1 MKLDLNVTG
10 TFCNTWPELTI
21 QQNNKIV
28 FCNPIENIT
37 SISLTLD
44 YAPFTVGM
52 QNKSFG
58 NNNVW
63 DTLVDQDNNVL
74 ADKTIT
80 IDEFLLDDVSVLK
93 LLPNIKYE
101 DSFIYDSVLRF
112 NGFWIFSISTTAY
125 DYIIDLRN
133 SVKKQKSKEL
143 SYFSDTTVVG
153 DYSDH
158 YAVIERIRNT
168 LDI

>member
-10 TFCNTWPELTI
+10 TFCNTWPELII
-21 QQNNKIV
+21 QQNNSIV
-28 FCNPIENIT
+28 FCNSIENTT
-37 SISLTLD
+37 SISLSLD
-44 YAPFTVGM
+44 YAPFVVGM
-52 QNKSFG
+52 QNKKFG
-58 NNNVW
+58 ENNEW

-74 ADKTIT
+74 VDKI
-80 IDEFLLDDVSVLK
+80 IIVNEFLLDDVSILN

-112 NGFWIFSISTTAY
+112 NGFWIFNISTTAY

-133 SVKKQKSKEL
+133 SVKKQKIKEL
-143 SYFSDTTVVG
+143 SYFSDTTIVG

-158 YAVIERIRNT
+158 YPIIERIRNT